1 MKKLSV
7 VAIALSTLVAGH
19 AFAADASVGKTR
31 EQVRA
36 ELIQAQRNGDLI
48 ADGET
53 GARYKDLA
61 PHLYAQPVA
70 VSKSRA
76 EVKAELAEAIRTG
89 DIVADGQTGAK
100 ANELFPAQ
108 YAQARAEQPAAVTA
122 AVGKTRAEVK
132 AEVAQAI
139 RTGDYVVDGQTGVK
153 ANELFSGQ
161 YAQPVLADSK
171 ARGDVRAELVESRRA
186 NGG

>member
-1 MKKLSV
+1 M
-7 VAIALSTLVAGH
+7 
-19 AFAADASVGKTR
+19 
-31 EQVRA
+31 
-36 ELIQAQRNGDLI
+36 
-48 ADGET
+48 
-53 GARYKDLA
+53 
-61 PHLYAQPVA
+61 
-70 VSKSRA
+70 SKSRA

-108 YAQARAEQPAAVTA
+108 YAQARADKAVTATA
-122 AVGKTRAEVK
+122 AVGKTRAEVR
-132 AEVAQAI
+132 AEVAEAI
-139 RTGDYVVDGQTGVK
+139 RTGDYVIDGQTGVK

-171 ARGDVRAELVESRRA
+171 ARGDVRAERVESRSS

>member
-1 MKKLSV
+1 
-7 VAIALSTLVAGH
+7 
-19 AFAADASVGKTR
+19 
-31 EQVRA
+31 
-36 ELIQAQRNGDLI
+36 
-48 ADGET
+48 
-53 GARYKDLA
+53 
-61 PHLYAQPVA
+61 
-70 VSKSRA
+70 
-76 EVKAELAEAIRTG
+76 
-89 DIVADGQTGAK
+89 VADGQTGAK

-108 YAQARAEQPAAVTA
+108 YAQARAEKPAAVTA

-132 AEVAQAI
+132 AEVAEAI

-171 ARGDVRAELVESRRA
+171 ARGDVRAERVESRSS